1 MNWLPIQE
9 GVAILQVTL
18 CYRNWD
24 KLRLDGPHGSRAD
37 VNLFPSKMLIM
48 HMWIS
53 QDNCSVLI
61 LLLSCLA
68 IFSLTL

>member
-18 CYRNWD
+18 CYRKWD
-24 KLRLDGPHGSRAD
+24 KLRLDGPHGLRAD

-48 HMWIS
+48 HMWLS

>member
-9 GVAILQVTL
+9 GVAIPQVSL

-24 KLRLDGPHGSRAD
+24 KLQLDGSHGSRAD

-48 HMWIS
+48 HMWLS
-53 QDNCSVLI
+53 QDNYSVLI

>member
-24 KLRLDGPHGSRAD
+24 KLWLDGSHGSRAD

-48 HMWIS
+48 HMWLS
-53 QDNCSVLI
+53 QDNYSVLI

>member
-24 KLRLDGPHGSRAD
+24 KLRLDGSHGSRAD

-48 HMWIS
+48 HMWLS

-68 IFSLTL
+68 IFSFTL

>member
-9 GVAILQVTL
+9 GVAIPQVSL

-24 KLRLDGPHGSRAD
+24 KLQLDGPHGSRAD

-48 HMWIS
+48 HMWLS
-53 QDNCSVLI
+53 QDNYSVLI

>member
-9 GVAILQVTL
+9 GVAIPQVSL

-24 KLRLDGPHGSRAD
+24 KLQLDGPHGSRAD
-37 VNLFPSKMLIM
+37 VNLFPSKMLVM
-48 HMWIS
+48 HMWLS
-53 QDNCSVLI
+53 QDNYSVLI